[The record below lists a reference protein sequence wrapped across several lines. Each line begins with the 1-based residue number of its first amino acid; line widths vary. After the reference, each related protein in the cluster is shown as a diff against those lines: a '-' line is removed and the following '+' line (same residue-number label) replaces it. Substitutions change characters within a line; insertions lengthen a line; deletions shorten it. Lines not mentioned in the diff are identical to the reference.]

1 MQTLIVT
8 EERDA
13 LGYTAIVRSQK
24 ERQVGSDIRGE
35 SVILA
40 TFRSDVA
47 ISKVHHF
54 IDLPPAIHIV

>member
-1 MQTLIVT
+1 METLIVT
-8 EERDA
+8 DKRDA
-13 LGYTAIVRSQK
+13 LGYAAIIRSQE
-24 ERQVGSDIRGE
+24 ERQVGSDIGGE